1 MTTASRIRIGLASL
15 IVATAAQAQAPMPQT
30 TKDETKGAGTVTTAQ
45 ISGEV
50 LYVEGNNLVVE
61 MSTGEIRTFSN
72 VPESRKAL
80 VDGKEVGIRDLKPGT
95 KLQATITTTT
105 TPITVRTTT
114 VGSGKVWYVMGNT
127 VVLTLPDGKNRQY
140 QVDPSYRFT
149 VNGQPANASQL
160 KKGMV
165 VSAEKIVEEPSV
177 EITTNTVVVGQAP
190 PPPPP
195 APAPVAKAA
204 PPPPPP
210 APAAPAPVLPKTGSP
225 VPLLALIGLLCV
237 GGSLAVRKLRRS

>member
-1 MTTASRIRIGLASL
+1 MTTGTRILAGLAAVF
-15 IVATAAQAQAPMPQT
+15 VAAAAHAQGQMPQT
-30 TKDETKGAGTVTTAQ
+30 TTQETKGAATVNTGQ

-50 LYVEGNNLVVE
+50 LYVEGNNLVVK

-72 VPESRKAL
+72 VPDSRKAL

-140 QVDPSYRFT
+140 QVDPSYKFT
-149 VNGQPANASQL
+149 VNGQPATASQL

-190 PPPPP
+190 PPPPAP
-195 APAPVAKAA
+195 AAPVAVAKAE
-204 PPPPPP
+204 PPPPP
-210 APAAPAPVLPKTGSP
+210 AAEPVKTLPKTGSP
-225 VPLLALIGLLCV
+225 VPLLGLIGLACL
-237 GGSLAVRKLRRS
+237 GGSFVLRKLGR